1 MKIID
6 NIDLLR
12 AEMVL
17 ERTPTGRA
25 LTEYAKEIVESTIKD
40 EKNYENELTECLG
53 CHFIASILLT
63 SDGCPNCGVEDLKVF
78 SGKVEKKQ

>member
-1 MKIID
+1 MKISD

-17 ERTPTGRA
+17 ERTPVGRPLA
-25 LTEYAKEIVESTIKD
+25 EYAKEAVEATIKD
-40 EKNYENELTECLG
+40 EKNYGSDLTECLG

-63 SDGCPNCGVEDLKVF
+63 SNGCPNCGVEDLKVF
-78 SGKVEKKQ
+78 SGKIEKKQ